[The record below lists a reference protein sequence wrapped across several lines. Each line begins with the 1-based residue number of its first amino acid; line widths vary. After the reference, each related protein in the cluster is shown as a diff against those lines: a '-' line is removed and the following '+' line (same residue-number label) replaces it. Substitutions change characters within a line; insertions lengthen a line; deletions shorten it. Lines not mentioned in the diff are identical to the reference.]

1 MKRIVHAPISKLLRV
16 FEFSSDEM
24 TYYLNIETGKVAMYS
39 NLSGGFDED
48 GNEIKG
54 SNAFADEKYVEIS
67 GTHSYEIFRD
77 MEGFVESIAEASL
90 KLKLTQILKARG
102 AFRAFKEELMHH
114 PLEQER
120 WLRFRKECMLQRV
133 HDWLEEND
141 LELE

>member
-1 MKRIVHAPISKLLRV
+1 MKRTVHAPISELLRV

-24 TYYLNIETGKVAMYS
+24 TYYLNIETGKFAMYS

-48 GNEIKG
+48 GNEMKG
-54 SNAFADEKYVEIS
+54 SNVFADEKYVEIS

-77 MEGFVESIAEASL
+77 MERFVASISDSPL
-90 KLKLTQILKARG
+90 KTQLTQSLRERG
-102 AFRAFKEELMHH
+102 AFRRFKEELMSHL
-114 PLEQER
+114 LEQER